1 MDLRAHTVLLVLGG
15 SRAYGLAGP
24 DSDVDLKGAAIPP
37 AAHFHGLRSIFEH
50 ADRPEDIAVFA
61 RDLHPHERE
70 AAARTKL
77 EGTVYEIRKLLRL
90 ALDANPNV
98 LDVLFCRDAE
108 VRLLRDAGRELRA
121 HRHLFLSRRC
131 AETFT
136 GYARAQLQRIRTHP
150 EEPHGYNTKHGA
162 HLVRLLRMGREIL
175 TTGEVHVWRG
185 DRDADE
191 LLAIRNGAWSYDRL
205 LAEAEKEQD
214 AIRTIGEHAAVPAAP
229 DLDTV
234 DQLCVSLVERS
245 LRAELTADR

>member
-1 MDLRAHTVLLVLGG
+1 VDLRAHTVLLVLGG

-37 AAHFHGLRSIFEH
+37 AAHFHGLRSTFEQ
-50 ADRPEDIAVFA
+50 ADRAEDIAVFA
-61 RDLHPHERE
+61 GDLHPHERE

-98 LDVLFCRDAE
+98 LDVLFCRDEE
-108 VRLLRDAGRELRA
+108 VRLIRDAGRELRA
-121 HRHLFLSRRC
+121 QRSLFLSQRC

-136 GYARAQLQRIRTHP
+136 GYARAQLQRIKTHP
-150 EEPHGYNTKHGA
+150 VEPHGYNTKHGA

-185 DRDADE
+185 DRDAAE
-191 LLAIRNGAWSYDRL
+191 LVAIRGGAWSYDRL
-205 LAEAEKEQD
+205 LAEAEREQE
-214 AIRTIGEHAAVPAAP
+214 AIRAVGPRAAVPPEP
-229 DLDTV
+229 DLDAV
-234 DQLCVSLVERS
+234 DRLCVSIVERF
-245 LRAELTADR
+245 LRAT

>member
-37 AAHFHGLRSIFEH
+37 AAHFHGLRSTFEQE
-50 ADRPEDIAVFA
+50 DRPREIAAFTGDLLPTE
-61 RDLHPHERE
+61 RD
-70 AAARTKL
+70 AAARTKI

-108 VRLLRDAGRELRA
+108 LRLIRDAGRELRR
-121 HRHLFLSRRC
+121 HRHLFLSQRC

-150 EEPHGYNTKHGA
+150 VEPHGYNTKHGA

-191 LLAIRNGAWSYDRL
+191 LIAIRNGAWSHERL
-205 LAEAEKEQD
+205 IAEAEREQE
-214 AIRTIGEHAAVPAAP
+214 AIRAVGERAAVPAEP
-229 DLDTV
+229 DVAEV
-234 DQLCVSLVERS
+234 DRLCVALVEGF
-245 LRAELTADR
+245 LRMERFG

>member
-15 SRAYGLAGP
+15 SRAYGLAGT

-37 AAHFHGLRSIFEH
+37 AAHFHGLAPTFEQ
-50 ADRPEDIAVFA
+50 ADRPEEIAVFA
-61 RDLHPHERE
+61 GDLLPEERA

-121 HRHLFLSRRC
+121 NRHLFLSQRC
-131 AETFT
+131 VETFT

-150 EEPHGYNTKHGA
+150 VEPHGYNTKHGA

-185 DRDADE
+185 DRDAEE
-191 LLAIRNGAWSYDRL
+191 LLSIRDGGWSHARL
-205 LAEAEKEQD
+205 IAEAEREQE
-214 AIRTIGEHAAVPAAP
+214 AIRTFGARAAVPPAP
-229 DLDTV
+229 DVEAV
-234 DQLCVSLVERS
+234 DRLCIRLVEES
-245 LRAELTADR
+245 LRAT